1 MLLLTVNKTQ
11 AQIDSLYSKS
21 INLQQKL
28 IGSVNKHYEAL
39 SKRIDKQTTNY
50 LQKLEKKETRLKKEL
65 AKKDS
70 LKAEQTFGNVKDRYA
85 KLQQQLQNKTGKLQG
100 LNSYIPGLD
109 SINTASKYLSQLKSI
124 NPTQLTQLTALNQT
138 TNNLQQQLQSATN
151 IQQLLKD
158 RQQQLEQ
165 ALNQYGITKQL
176 QSFNKQAYYYQQQIT
191 EYKNLLHDE
200 TKLEQKALGLVR
212 ELPQFK
218 DFMSKNSQLAQLFR
232 LPDNYGTPQALAGLQ
247 TRASIDQLIQQRL
260 GTGLGTNAAGASNI
274 LQQQIQQGQGQLS
287 QLKDKLNGLGSNAN
301 GDIQMPQGF
310 KPNSQKTK
318 SFLQRIEYGI
328 NIQSQK
334 NGLLPTTS
342 DIAGTIGYKLNDKSI
357 IGIGA
362 SYKLG
367 WGNSINNIRLS
378 NQGIGLR
385 SFIDI
390 KLPSFG
396 GVGGGFW
403 ITGGYEQNYMQGF
416 DKIPLLNDYSK
427 WQQSGLI
434 GLSKK
439 YRIGKK
445 KGNLQLLYDMLN
457 KQHIPTSQPILFRIG
472 YTF

>member
-1 MLLLTVNKTQ
+1 LLKRWIAILLFILTCGTLT
-11 AQIDSLYSKS
+11 AQIDSLYNKS
-21 INLQQKL
+21 INLQTKL
-28 IGSVNKHYEAL
+28 IGSVNKQYERL
-39 SKRIDKQTTNY
+39 SKRIDKQTSNY
-50 LQKLEKKETRLKKEL
+50 LQKLEKKETQLKKEL

-70 LKAEQTFGNVKDRYA
+70 LKAEQVFGNVKEKYS

-109 SINTASKYLSQLKSI
+109 SINTASKYLSRLKSI
-124 NPTQLTQLTALNQT
+124 NPAQLTQLTALSQT

-158 RQQQLEQ
+158 RQQQLQ
-165 ALNQYGITKQL
+165 QVLGQYNISQQL

-200 TKLEQKALGLVR
+200 TKLQQKALGLVR
-212 ELPQFK
+212 ELPAFK

-260 GTGLGTNAAGASNI
+260 GVGGGMGTNTTTNNTANGAGSNM
-274 LQQQIQQGQGQLS
+274 LQQQIQQAQGQLS
-287 QLKDKLNGLGSNAN
+287 QLKDKLNQFTNSPS
-301 GDIQMPQGF
+301 GDGGMPQGF
-310 KPNSQKTK
+310 KPNTQKTK

-362 SYKLG
+362 GYKLG
-367 WGNSINNIRLS
+367 WGNSINNIRLT
-378 NQGIGLR
+378 NEGIGLR
-385 SFIDI
+385 SFVDI
-390 KLPSFG
+390 KLKGSI
-396 GVGGGFW
+396 W
-403 ITGGYEQNYMQGF
+403 ITGGYEQNWLPGLAE
-416 DKIPLLNDYSK
+416 KLNATNIIPLQGMGGMAAERVDRTK
-427 WQQSGLI
+427 QEIQ
-434 GLSKK
+434 
-439 YRIGKK
+439 YR
-445 KGNLQLLYDMLN
+445 
-457 KQHIPTSQPILFRIG
+457 
-472 YTF
+472 